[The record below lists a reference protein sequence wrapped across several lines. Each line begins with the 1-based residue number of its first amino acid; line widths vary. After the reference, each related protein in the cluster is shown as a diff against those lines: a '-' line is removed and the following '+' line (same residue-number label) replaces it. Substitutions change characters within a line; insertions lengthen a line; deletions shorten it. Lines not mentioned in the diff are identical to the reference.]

1 MKELFNKY
9 YNFIVIFLVI
19 LILIAFF
26 DKVLAVGIILLTFLT
41 LFTFFVLSKLGLR
54 SKTLTQL
61 LIIAL
66 IIHLGAVL
74 FIYYF
79 NFQPFSGGTGGYK
92 NCHLIAVAISEN
104 LRQGNFSFQGVPFYE
119 RGSYPYRFYSL
130 IIGVLYTISA
140 PEMIIGQMFQV
151 WLAVLGV
158 IFVYL
163 TIKESEKES
172 ETRVSANSPRPGSR
186 ITLSRWGFII
196 GLIVV
201 FYPSYLFY
209 GSLLLKDGLVTV
221 LALAGL
227 FFSLKIIK
235 KFSWKNFIIFYL
247 ILAGL
252 FNFRFYIGYAL
263 LFNFIFC
270 WLILSNLNL
279 KRRLVYAIIIIPL
292 LGFLPEILLDQG
304 FLGIDVFK
312 SSFSEENVNFYQQEA
327 YAPPE
332 QIYPEIPDSTSSSAS
347 STSLAPSTFLNI
359 PEGYTSTWGRESVS
373 LKENP
378 YKFII
383 NYSKYFS
390 YILLGPFPWQ
400 FKKPSHF
407 FVLLE
412 TIPWYLL
419 FLFIIYGIYQAIKKR
434 SKFALP
440 IILFGLLVLGVITIF
455 INNFGIIT
463 RIRVP
468 AFISLLYLIPLGFKK
483 ND

>member
-1 MKELFNKY
+1 
-9 YNFIVIFLVI
+9 
-19 LILIAFF
+19 
-26 DKVLAVGIILLTFLT
+26 
-41 LFTFFVLSKLGLR
+41 
-54 SKTLTQL
+54 
-61 LIIAL
+61 
-66 IIHLGAVL
+66 
-74 FIYYF
+74 
-79 NFQPFSGGTGGYK
+79 
-92 NCHLIAVAISEN
+92 
-104 LRQGNFSFQGVPFYE
+104 
-119 RGSYPYRFYSL
+119 
-130 IIGVLYTISA
+130 
-140 PEMIIGQMFQV
+140 
-151 WLAVLGV
+151 
-158 IFVYL
+158 
-163 TIKESEKES
+163 
-172 ETRVSANSPRPGSR
+172 
-186 ITLSRWGFII
+186 
-196 GLIVV
+196 LIVV

-292 LGFLPEILLDQG
+292 LGFLPEILLNHG
-304 FLGIDVFK
+304 FLGINLFRG
-312 SSFSEENVNFYQQEA
+312 SFSGENIYYYQQEA

-332 QIYPEIPDSTSSSAS
+332 QVYPEIPDSTSSSAS
-347 STSLAPSTFLNI
+347 STSSTFLNI
-359 PEGYTSTWGRESVS
+359 PEGYTSTWDRETVS
-373 LKENP
+373 FKENS

-400 FKKPSHF
+400 LKKPAHF
-407 FVLLE
+407 FALLE

-419 FLFIIYGIYQAIKKR
+419 FLFIINGIYQLVRKR
-434 SKFALP
+434 NRFALP
-440 IILFGLLVLGVITIF
+440 IIIFSLLALAVITIF

-463 RIRVP
+463 RIRIP
-468 AFISLLYLIPLGFKK
+468 AFIAFLCLIPLGFK
-483 ND
+483 NYGQPN